1 MVWLLRAAGYRYRDA
16 GMVTAAALLLLEIL
30 QRHLPNRQPEI
41 TDAFIAALMACV
53 LWIARGTREGAK
65 E

>member
-1 MVWLLRAAGYRYRDA
+1 
-16 GMVTAAALLLLEIL
+16 MVTAAALLLLEIL
-30 QRHLPNRQPEI
+30 QGHLPNRQPEI

-53 LWIARGTREGAK
+53 LGIARGTREGAK